1 MYSPHSHKHFI
12 FLAVIAFILF
22 SVTFSFAEKV
32 SYTYDDLNRLTD
44 VQYTAWK
51 IHYDYDEAGN
61 RTKKVI
67 STGAAQSPE
76 AVQGI
81 NLKPSGK
88 KPLSS
93 SSTASNTG
101 TVTGSKTYT
110 IIGTK
115 NPTTGGSSSSGA
127 VANLPKGDF
136 NNDGQADILWRNNAT
151 GENKIWLMNGTSV
164 EQEVTLEPVSDV
176 NCRIAAT
183 GDFNND
189 GKIDIVWRNA
199 VTGDNMI
206 WLMDGVKHI
215 DTITLNP
222 VPDLNWKIVDARDF
236 NGDSHTDILWR
247 NAVTGENRIW
257 LMNKTALVEE
267 VTLEAVPADWT
278 PDSHGP

>member
-67 STGAAQSPE
+67 TTGAAQSPE

-101 TVTGSKTYT
+101 TVTGSKTY
-110 IIGTK
+110 IHHRHKEPNHRRQQFFRRSRQPPQRRLQQRRPGRHPLAEQCNRRK
-115 NPTTGGSSSSGA
+115 QNMAHERYFSRAGSH
-127 VANLPKGDF
+127 P
-136 NNDGQADILWRNNAT
+136 
-151 GENKIWLMNGTSV
+151 
-164 EQEVTLEPVSDV
+164 
-176 NCRIAAT
+176 
-183 GDFNND
+183 
-189 GKIDIVWRNA
+189 
-199 VTGDNMI
+199 
-206 WLMDGVKHI
+206 
-215 DTITLNP
+215 
-222 VPDLNWKIVDARDF
+222 
-236 NGDSHTDILWR
+236 
-247 NAVTGENRIW
+247 
-257 LMNKTALVEE
+257 
-267 VTLEAVPADWT
+267 
-278 PDSHGP
+278 